1 MTDATTLEKTKV
13 RDFFRPRRL
22 GHANLYV
29 SDYVEAQ
36 QFYYS
41 VAGIHEAYRQPDNM
55 ASFITNGNTYHDF
68 GLTDIR
74 SPYAPKGQKPGLFH
88 LAFELENEVELV
100 DGYDRGRA
108 AGVPFSHTRDH
119 DVAHSLYLRDPDG
132 NMVEI
137 YADVMREWWTN
148 RHGTIIKK
156 KPDYIPGISSPP
168 TSERNYPVNPEIKV
182 VPDAIFHS
190 QRVTHVGLVTKDF
203 ERMFDYY
210 TDIIGL
216 PAIAGD
222 RRAAYAVLR
231 GTAGEGD
238 VTLLRQRGDLEPG
251 LHHVGLQVADEA
263 DLVQA
268 LPKLAARGIAVERD
282 IDHPARRA
290 VTIRDLSGIGL
301 QFFVNR
307 DWKPET
313 ISTISADDAPYAL

>member
-1 MTDATTLEKTKV
+1 M
-13 RDFFRPRRL
+13 
-22 GHANLYV
+22 
-29 SDYVEAQ
+29 
-36 QFYYS
+36 
-41 VAGIHEAYRQPDNM
+41 
-55 ASFITNGNTYHDF
+55 
-68 GLTDIR
+68 
-74 SPYAPKGQKPGLFH
+74 
-88 LAFELENEVELV
+88 
-100 DGYDRGRA
+100 
-108 AGVPFSHTRDH
+108 
-119 DVAHSLYLRDPDG
+119 
-132 NMVEI
+132 
-137 YADVMREWWTN
+137 
-148 RHGTIIKK
+148 
-156 KPDYIPGISSPP
+156 
-168 TSERNYPVNPEIKV
+168 
-182 VPDAIFHS
+182 
-190 QRVTHVGLVTKDF
+190 THVGLVTKDF

-231 GTAGEGD
+231 GTAGESD

-307 DWKPET
+307 NWKPET
-313 ISTISADDAPYAL
+313 IATISADDAPYAL